1 MKKRIIDALDFY
13 GISYNNYLDK
23 CLECFDYVVKHDDLF
38 IKVKNLIDI
47 LYNKKDYLLAK
58 LWKVKSNEE
67 LFGDNYHPFI
77 TNIIVLLGYKLH
89 QENMKKYN
97 LDDKQIKIHK
107 KRVKEALT
115 YDIYERGYNGI
126 RISQML
132 WASYFINL
140 RIIEVGSLQYELVD
154 INPITNKKEKC
165 IKIHIPRNT
174 DLEIKNVKK
183 SLIKSKDELTKYFKL
198 NNLEYYC
205 ESWLLSK
212 EVLKLLSNNS
222 NILKFSNLFDI
233 KSGSDCK
240 KDILNFVFNEAL
252 PVKYEALKDNT
263 SLQRNLKDLLVN
275 NGIIKIGIG
284 RLKEDIS

>member
-115 YDIYERGYNGI
+115 YDIYERGYDGI

-183 SLIKSKDELTKYFKL
+183 SLIKSKDELAKYFKL

-205 ESWLLSK
+205 ESRLLSK
-212 EVLKLLSNNS
+212 EVLKLLNNNS

>member
-154 INPITNKKEKC
+154 VNPITNKKEKC

>member
-58 LWKVKSNEE
+58 PWKVKSNEE

-115 YDIYERGYNGI
+115 YDIYERGYDGI

-183 SLIKSKDELTKYFKL
+183 SLIKSKDELAKYFKL

-212 EVLKLLSNNS
+212 EVLKLLNNNS

>member
-13 GISYNNYLDK
+13 DISYNNYLDK

-67 LFGDNYHPFI
+67 LFGNNYHPFI

-115 YDIYERGYNGI
+115 YDIYERGYGGI

-154 INPITNKKEKC
+154 VNPITNEKEKC
-165 IKIHIPRNT
+165 IKIHIPKNT
-174 DLEIKNVKK
+174 KLEIKNVKK
-183 SLIKSKDELTKYFKL
+183 SLMESKDELAKYFKL

-212 EVLKLLSNNS
+212 EVLNLLDNNS

-263 SLQRNLKDLLVN
+263 SLQRNLKNLLLN

-284 RLKEDIS
+284 RLKEDIL